1 MQQLARVCG
10 NYLIEKGKVDSSIW
24 VLDGDLADSDGA
36 DAFAEHNSNF
46 IQAGIAEQNMISMA
60 AGLAT
65 TNCKPW
71 VFSFAAFLCFRG
83 YDQIR
88 ASLSHTCL
96 PVVLVGSHAGACTG
110 RNGKS
115 HASLN
120 DIAMMSSLPNIQIWT
135 PGDASDVHYAVDTI
149 MQEGLPAYLRCPRD
163 ALSLLPEKGSVKP
176 AFYRWIGEPSKIA
189 LCSHGY
195 STHWAV
201 AIQNELKNHGI
212 EVGVLHFCKLW
223 PLDTELLAELT
234 KNVEIAYVIED
245 HYPIGG
251 LASFLHYLKFDFEIT
266 SLAWPLDWHS
276 QSGTAADL
284 LQFHGLDS
292 KSVAEKIL
300 YSLQAV

>member
-10 NYLIEKGKVDSSIW
+10 NYLVEKAKTDRSIW

-36 DAFAEHNSNF
+36 DTFAEHNPNF

-65 TNCKPW
+65 TNCRPW

-120 DIAMMSSLPNIQIWT
+120 DIAVMSSLPNIQIWT
-135 PGDASDVHYAVDTI
+135 PGDASDVHYAVDAI
-149 MQEGLPAYLRCPRD
+149 SKERLPAYLRCPRD
-163 ALSLLPEKGSVKP
+163 AVALLPGQSN
-176 AFYRWIGEPSKIA
+176 FIRWIGKPSKTA
-189 LCSHGY
+189 LFSHGY
-195 STHWAV
+195 STHWALAV
-201 AIQNELKNHGI
+201 QEELKSYGI
-212 EVGVLHFCKLW
+212 EIGILHFCKLW
-223 PLDTELLAELT
+223 PLNKDLVDELT
-234 KNVEIAYVIED
+234 KGVETAYVIED
-245 HYPIGG
+245 HYPLGA
-251 LASFLHYLKFDFEIT
+251 LASFLQYMKCGFET
-266 SLAWPLDWHS
+266 VSLAWPLDWHS
-276 QSGTAADL
+276 QSGVAAEL
-284 LQFHGLDS
+284 LQFHGLDA
-292 KSVAEKIL
+292 KSVAERIKART
-300 YSLQAV
+300 QPVF